1 MKARRRKA
9 YARIYAL
16 RFLAIACAPFLV
28 GIVTLLMTYGAK
40 PLEMSG
46 ENCGTFYVFTLA
58 EYRHVSL
65 PKSSYFCLT
74 DPEGTGYYIR
84 SPFLSAFDR
93 ATFTRDARPGSLIR
107 CLGQPNS
114 MKENRYNIY
123 TLECDGQDYLSYE
136 NYCTAFRKNNHIG
149 SVMGWIFLSIGI
161 LFLLI
166 WALLLPPPRRMRSF
180 RKYLKKG
187 EGA

>member
-9 YARIYAL
+9 YSRIYAL

-58 EYRHVSL
+58 EYRHV
-65 PKSSYFCLT
+65 
-74 DPEGTGYYIR
+74 R

-93 ATFTRDARPGSLIR
+93 AAFTRDARPGSLIR

>member
-40 PLEMSG
+40 PLEMRG

-84 SPFLSAFDR
+84 SPFLSA
-93 ATFTRDARPGSLIR
+93 IR
-107 CLGQPNS
+107 F
-114 MKENRYNIY
+114 
-123 TLECDGQDYLSYE
+123 
-136 NYCTAFRKNNHIG
+136 AFRFL
-149 SVMGWIFLSIGI
+149 FLSVIGDYTKRGLSGGEKKRTSI
-161 LFLLI
+161 ACELLTNPSLM
-166 WALLLPPPRRMRSF
+166 LLDVSS
-180 RKYLKKG
+180 LKVPDYTKN
-187 EGA
+187 AK

>member
-46 ENCGTFYVFTLA
+46 ENGGTFYVFTLA

-84 SPFLSAFDR
+84 SPLHRLTRAHSPLSCAMD
-93 ATFTRDARPGSLIR
+93 
-107 CLGQPNS
+107 
-114 MKENRYNIY
+114 K
-123 TLECDGQDYLSYE
+123 
-136 NYCTAFRKNNHIG
+136 
-149 SVMGWIFLSIGI
+149 
-161 LFLLI
+161 
-166 WALLLPPPRRMRSF
+166 
-180 RKYLKKG
+180 
-187 EGA
+187 